1 MLCPVHSSPAGWPGD
16 DCDRVP
22 CEEDELWR
30 VLGEVQFGHGDK
42 QHLLQ
47 QVVQPHALQDLDHL
61 KGGGDGGVWEMAII
75 CLIFGEQTILSIFEH
90 LSLFQIIRT

>member
-1 MLCPVHSSPAGWPGD
+1 
-16 DCDRVP
+16 
-22 CEEDELWR
+22 
-30 VLGEVQFGHGDK
+30 VLGEVQLGHGDK

-61 KGGGDGGVWEMAII
+61 KGGGDGGVWDVAII

-90 LSLFQIIRT
+90 LSLFQIIFGPRMGRFRNGFFRDDTY